1 MCSSDFLQ
9 ADPYELHNLYSDGIL
24 DGNDDRTLFGH
35 PISQVLLRLD
45 ALLLVLKSCQG
56 ATCVRPWK
64 VLHPAGDVRD
74 LPDALHTQYDQFYR
88 EQVKVA
94 YSRCESGYLVN
105 AEGAQEPQIYRDLTS
120 RDGISWHH
128 WV

>member
-1 MCSSDFLQ
+1 MVSSDLSQ
-9 ADPYELHNLYSDGIL
+9 TDPYELHNLYPDGSL
-24 DGNDDRTLFGH
+24 EGDNDRTLFGH
-35 PISQVLLRLD
+35 PLSQVLLRLD

-56 ATCVRPWK
+56 VTCVRPWE
-64 VLHPAGDVRD
+64 VLHPAGHVQD

-94 YSRCESGYLVN
+94 YDRCESGYIID
-105 AEGAQEPQIYRDLTS
+105 AEGVQEPLIYRDLTS
-120 RDGISWHH
+120 RDGVSWHH